1 MQKKAMN
8 DLVII
13 LFVSAFLLLISC
25 RAKSIDTIE
34 VFHKNKEPSLQTL
47 EKTNA
52 VLDKYKD
59 GHEIFYYVITDSVN
73 VDLIRKYNLPDT
85 HFPFAIV
92 INGRYSANIND
103 SKIDFVH
110 FPLFMH
116 GIGRHEGNWSLGD
129 LEAVL
134 KDKSILLDNNV
145 LSEEEHEEGSD
156 ESCPE

>member
-1 MQKKAMN
+1 MKENMKSTILIIEA
-8 DLVII
+8 LVIST
-13 LFVSAFLLLISC
+13 LVLLLISC
-25 RAKSIDTIE
+25 GVKSIDTIE
-34 VFHKNKEPSLQTL
+34 VFHKNKETSLQTL

-52 VLDKYKD
+52 VLGKYKD
-59 GHEIFYYVITDSVN
+59 DHEIFYYVITDSVN

-134 KDKSILLDNNV
+134 KDKSMLLDKNV
-145 LSEEEHEEGSD
+145 LSEEGND

>member
-1 MQKKAMN
+1 MQKTVMN
-8 DLVII
+8 KLV
-13 LFVSAFLLLISC
+13 LVSFISLLLLIS
-25 RAKSIDTIE
+25 REAKSIDTIE

-47 EKTNA
+47 EKANA

-59 GHEIFYYVITDSVN
+59 NYEVFYYVITDSVN

-92 INGRYSANIND
+92 INGSFSAEINNN
-103 SKIDFVH
+103 KIDFVH

-116 GIGRHEGNWSLGD
+116 GIGRHEGNWSLDD

-134 KDKSILLDNNV
+134 KDKSTLLDENV
-145 LSEEEHEEGSD
+145 LSEAEHEEDND

>member
-1 MQKKAMN
+1 MQKKVMN
-8 DLVII
+8 KLV
-13 LFVSAFLLLISC
+13 LFSFFALGSLLIPC
-25 RAKSIDTIE
+25 KAKSIDTIE

-52 VLDKYKD
+52 VLDKYK
-59 GHEIFYYVITDSVN
+59 GNHEIFYYVITDSVN

-103 SKIDFVH
+103 NKIDFVH

-116 GIGRHEGNWSLGD
+116 GIGRHEGNWSLDD

-134 KDKSILLDNNV
+134 KDKSILLDKNV
-145 LSEEEHEEGSD
+145 LSEEEHEEGED

>member
-1 MQKKAMN
+1 MQKKVMN
-8 DLVII
+8 KLV
-13 LFVSAFLLLISC
+13 LLSFLSLVLLLIPC
-25 RAKSIDTIE
+25 KAKSIDTIE

-59 GHEIFYYVITDSVN
+59 DYEIFYYVITDSVN
-73 VDLIRKYNLPDT
+73 VDLIRKYHLPDT

-92 INGRYSANIND
+92 INGRYSADINN

-116 GIGRHEGNWSLGD
+116 GIGRHEGNWSLDD

-134 KDKSILLDNNV
+134 KDKSMLLDKNV
-145 LSEEEHEEGSD
+145 LSEEEDEEGND

>member
-1 MQKKAMN
+1 MQKNAMN
-8 DLVII
+8 NLVTI
-13 LFVSAFLLLISC
+13 LFISALLLLIPC
-25 RAKSIDTIE
+25 KAKSIDTIE

-47 EKTNA
+47 EKTNS

-59 GHEIFYYVITDSVN
+59 DYEIYYYVITDSVN

-92 INGRYSANIND
+92 INGSFSADINNN
-103 SKIDFVH
+103 KIDFVH

-116 GIGRHEGNWSLGD
+116 GIGRHEGNWSLDD

-134 KDKSILLDNNV
+134 MDKSILLDKNV
-145 LSEEEHEEGSD
+145 LSEEEHEEGND

>member
-1 MQKKAMN
+1 MQKKVMN
-8 DLVII
+8 RLV
-13 LFVSAFLLLISC
+13 LVSLSLVLLLISGK
-25 RAKSIDTIE
+25 AKAIDTVE

-47 EKTNA
+47 EKVNTI
-52 VLDKYKD
+52 LDKYKD
-59 GHEIFYYVITDSVN
+59 NHEIFYYVITDSVN

-92 INGRYSANIND
+92 INGSFSADIND

-134 KDKSILLDNNV
+134 NDKSILLDKNV
-145 LSEEEHEEGSD
+145 LSGEEHEEGD
-156 ESCPE
+156 DDPCPE

>member
-1 MQKKAMN
+1 MQKNVMN
-8 DLVII
+8 KLVLLSFLSLV
-13 LFVSAFLLLISC
+13 LFLIPC
-25 RAKSIDTIE
+25 KAKSIDTIE

-52 VLDKYKD
+52 VLDRYKD
-59 GHEIFYYVITDSVN
+59 DYEIFYYVITDSVN
-73 VDLIRKYNLPDT
+73 VDLIREYNLPDT

-92 INGRYSANIND
+92 INGRYSADINN

-116 GIGRHEGNWSLGD
+116 GIGRHEGNWSLDD

-134 KDKSILLDNNV
+134 KDKSMLLDKNV
-145 LSEEEHEEGSD
+145 LSEEEDEEGND

>member
-1 MQKKAMN
+1 MKN
-8 DLVII
+8 TILIIEVLVIST
-13 LFVSAFLLLISC
+13 LVLLLIPC
-25 RAKSIDTIE
+25 KAKSIDTIE
-34 VFHKNKEPSLQTL
+34 VFHKKKEPSLQTL

-52 VLDKYKD
+52 VLDKYK
-59 GHEIFYYVITDSVN
+59 GNHEIFYYVITDSVN

-92 INGRYSANIND
+92 INGRFSADINNI
-103 SKIDFVH
+103 KIDFVR

-116 GIGRHEGNWSLGD
+116 GIGRHEGNWSLND

-134 KDKSILLDNNV
+134 KDKSMLLDKNV
-145 LSEEEHEEGSD
+145 LSEEEHEEGND